1 MVAKKKI
8 TKNKGDKF
16 DMLARLIKSESDDI
30 RDVMDKRFAKVD
42 QQFAKVDQQFI
53 KADVQFAK
61 IEENFHEIRQ
71 ELRSVRTEL
80 SYINRRL
87 DHLEEQY
94 GNIKGYSK
102 EIDELR
108 ARVKDIEKHLKTAR
122 IT

>member
-1 MVAKKKI
+1 MVTKKKSI
-8 TKNKGDKF
+8 SKKGGDKF

-42 QQFAKVDQQFI
+42 EQFLKVDQQFAKVDMQFL
-53 KADVQFAK
+53 K

-71 ELRSVRTEL
+71 DLRSIRTEL
-80 SYINRRL
+80 AYINRRL
-87 DHLEEQY
+87 DHLEDQY

-108 ARVKDIEKHLKTAR
+108 ARVKDIEKHIKTAR
-122 IT
+122 S